1 MLWSLKCHLIS
12 LLFLL
17 FKICLMFGLESLCW
31 QMALSS
37 VTLLVCIWNFLL
49 TSAPLGIP
57 LLMRG
62 WQTRCVKSFRLPVWG
77 WIDQNQLKDMM
88 ARWFWNLSL
97 MSYILP
103 SLLKVTRN
111 SLPQC
116 SLCALNIKVLSWG
129 AHEWH
134 ITVFGLIWSIIQ
146 LSSPHTSVIILKLTI
161 HESGACW
168 SSWKMLLRSRSSRSP
183 QRILR
188 KTQALRFMRSTQ
200 QCITHSWNS

>member
-1 MLWSLKCHLIS
+1 
-12 LLFLL
+12 
-17 FKICLMFGLESLCW
+17 MFGPKSLCW
-31 QMALSS
+31 QMAS
-37 VTLLVCIWNFLL
+37 LLAIPLACIWNFLL
-49 TSAPLGIP
+49 TSVPLGIP

-116 SLCALNIKVLSWG
+116 SSLASDIKALYWG

-134 ITVFGLIWSIIQ
+134 ATVFGLTWSIIQ
-146 LSSPHTSVIILKLTI
+146 LSSPHTSVIILELTI
-161 HESGACW
+161 HEPGAYW
-168 SSWKMLLRSRSSRSP
+168 SFWMMLPRSRSSESLWRT
-183 QRILR
+183 LR
-188 KTQALRFMRSTQ
+188 RTTALRFMKSMQ
-200 QCITHSWNS
+200 QHITYSWNSQKRKTFSFSLCQYVS